1 MTPALTNRLDT
12 YTNATTA
19 ARAAAPD
26 WRMKLVVCAPVIGA
40 TVLSK
45 FAIPPWGAQG
55 LGLIFPIIFAALAF
69 GLISGRLQVA
79 WRRLL
84 LFMTMLSVLGL
95 VQVLRGDLF
104 SLSSVMLMA
113 VLGLCYV
120 FTGRTL
126 APDGAHGS
134 AFDNERALEFFRS
147 LTFCIAIAGIAQAV
161 ALKIG
166 GQRLGFPIENY
177 VPEAFLTHGFN
188 NITPLQ
194 YGSSTYKA
202 NGVVMLEPSVFS
214 QITAIGLVAE
224 LIGRA
229 RLLRLV
235 VYTGAMIVAYSG
247 TGILILAVA
256 LPAYVVVYRRW
267 KLLLPGAI
275 IVALMVALAEPLQ
288 LNAIL
293 GRTGEFNRAGSS
305 GFARFVGW
313 QELFADRLW
322 NSPMHALLGRGA
334 GSFVSEAAGY
344 SAAQM
349 SYSKIVFEFGVLG
362 ALLYFG
368 FIFYCILSSR
378 APLLVRIAVSVCYFL
393 NGAYSPTVTGLALS
407 LLLWPA
413 GQQRVADS
421 KSADAQPSGTP
432 GAAGSSIAGRRHA
445 A

>member
-1 MTPALTNRLDT
+1 MTPALTHRLETFTDA
-12 YTNATTA
+12 NAQGV
-19 ARAAAPD
+19 APD
-26 WRMKLVVCAPVIGA
+26 WRMKIIVCAPVVGA

-55 LGLIFPIIFAALAF
+55 FGLIFPIIFAALAF
-69 GLISGRLQVA
+69 GLISGRLQFA

-84 LFMTMLSVLGL
+84 LFMMMLSVLGL

-104 SLSSVMLMA
+104 SLSSVALMA

-120 FTGRTL
+120 FTGRTF
-126 APDGAHGS
+126 APDGVHGS
-134 AFDNERALEFFRS
+134 SFDNERALEFFRN
-147 LTFCIAIAGIAQAV
+147 LTFCIAALGIAQAV
-161 ALKIG
+161 VLKIG

-177 VPEAFLTHGFN
+177 VPEAFLTQGFN
-188 NITPLQ
+188 NITPLH

-202 NGVVMLEPSVFS
+202 NGVFMLEPSVFS

-229 RLLRLV
+229 RLMRLV

-247 TGILILAVA
+247 TGILILAVS
-256 LPAYVVVYRRW
+256 LPAYVILYRRW
-267 KLLLPGAI
+267 KLLVPGAF
-275 IVALMVALAEPLQ
+275 IVALLVLLAEPLQ

-293 GRTGEFNRAGSS
+293 NRTGEFDRAGSS

-313 QELFADRLW
+313 QELFAERLW
-322 NSPMHALLGRGA
+322 NSPLHALFGRGA

-349 SYSKIVFEFGVLG
+349 SYSKIIFEFGVLG
-362 ALLYFG
+362 ALVYFG
-368 FIFYCILSSR
+368 FVFYCILSSR

-407 LLLWPA
+407 LLLWPG
-413 GQQRVADS
+413 GQQRTAGT
-421 KSADAQPSGTP
+421 KSADAQSTGMPASNV
-432 GAAGSSIAGRRHA
+432 AGRRHA

>member
-1 MTPALTNRLDT
+1 MTSALTHRLETFTDAKA
-12 YTNATTA
+12 ATPGV
-19 ARAAAPD
+19 APD
-26 WRMKLVVCAPVIGA
+26 WRMKLIVCAPVIGA

-55 LGLIFPIIFAALAF
+55 FGLIFPIIFVALAF
-69 GLISGRLQVA
+69 GLISGRLQFA

-84 LFMTMLSVLGL
+84 LFMMMLSVLGL

-104 SLSSVMLMA
+104 SLSSVALMA
-113 VLGLCYV
+113 VLGLSYV
-120 FTGRTL
+120 FTGRTPG
-126 APDGAHGS
+126 PDGAQAGS
-134 AFDNERALEFFRS
+134 FDNERALEFFRN
-147 LTFCIAIAGIAQAV
+147 LTFFIAAAGIVQAV
-161 ALKIG
+161 VLKIG
-166 GQRLGFPIENY
+166 GQRLGFPIETY
-177 VPEAFLTHGFN
+177 VPEAFLTQGFN

-202 NGVVMLEPSVFS
+202 NGVFMLEPSVFS

-224 LIGRA
+224 IIGRA

-256 LPAYVVVYRRW
+256 LPAYVVLYRRW
-267 KLLLPGAI
+267 KLLLPGAF
-275 IVALMVALAEPLQ
+275 IVALLVLLAEPLQ

-293 GRTGEFNRAGSS
+293 NRTGEFNRTGSS

-322 NSPMHALLGRGA
+322 NSPVYALFGRGA
-334 GSFVSEAAGY
+334 GSFVSESAGY
-344 SAAQM
+344 AAAQM
-349 SYSKIVFEFGVLG
+349 SYSKIIFEFGVLG

-378 APLLVRIAVSVCYFL
+378 APLLVRIALSVCYFL

-407 LLLWPA
+407 LLLWPG
-413 GQQRVADS
+413 GQQRAADTRRSGAQSTGLPASNVARS
-421 KSADAQPSGTP
+421 
-432 GAAGSSIAGRRHA
+432 RHA

>member
-1 MTPALTNRLDT
+1 MTSASTHRLET
-12 YTNATTA
+12 FTNATA
-19 ARAAAPD
+19 AAPGVAPD
-26 WRMKLVVCAPVIGA
+26 WRMKLIVCAPAIGA

-45 FAIPPWGAQG
+45 FAIPPWGARG
-55 LGLIFPIIFAALAF
+55 FGLIFPIIFAALAF
-69 GLISGRLQVA
+69 GLISGRLQIA

-104 SLSSVMLMA
+104 SLSSVALMA

-120 FTGRTL
+120 FTGRTVGPEGAL
-126 APDGAHGS
+126 AS
-134 AFDNERALEFFRS
+134 SFDNQRALDFFRN
-147 LTFCIAIAGIAQAV
+147 LTFFIAIAGIVQAV
-161 ALKIG
+161 VLKIA

-177 VPEAFLTHGFN
+177 VPEAFLTQGFN
-188 NITPLQ
+188 NITPLS

-202 NGVVMLEPSVFS
+202 NGIFMLEPSVFS

-229 RLLRLV
+229 RMLRLV

-247 TGILILAVA
+247 TGILILAVS
-256 LPAYVVVYRRW
+256 LPAYVILHRRW
-267 KLLLPGAI
+267 KLLLPGAF
-275 IVALMVALAEPLQ
+275 IVALVVLLAEPLQ
-288 LNAIL
+288 LNAIM
-293 GRTGEFNRAGSS
+293 GRTGEFNRTGSS

-322 NSPMHALLGRGA
+322 NSPMHALFGRGA
-334 GSFVSEAAGY
+334 GSFLSEAAGY

-349 SYSKIVFEFGVLG
+349 SYSKIIFEFGVIG
-362 ALLYFG
+362 ALVYFG
-368 FIFYCILSSR
+368 FVFYCILSSR

-407 LLLWPA
+407 LLLWPG
-413 GQQRVADS
+413 GQQRTAGS
-421 KSADAQPSGTP
+421 TKA
-432 GAAGSSIAGRRHA
+432 AAGPTTLTGANVARRRHA